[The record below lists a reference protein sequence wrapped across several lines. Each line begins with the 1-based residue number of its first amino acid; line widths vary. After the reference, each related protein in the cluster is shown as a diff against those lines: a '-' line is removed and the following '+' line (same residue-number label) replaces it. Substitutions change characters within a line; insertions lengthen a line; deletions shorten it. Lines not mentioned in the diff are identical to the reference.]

1 MHLKNYYSF
10 LPKGNSDESP
20 LSRMDSTETKAYLQ
34 MPEVKA
40 QIQEVVTR
48 ELSEK
53 SDDEAIN
60 RDSKDSCISSC
71 TEDSSKTN
79 SAIYSDYYPSD
90 LSETY
95 NQTPTSELPPSENHS
110 DLTPTSEITP
120 IPRTYTYTKYEEAR
134 LAANEIMT
142 TEAKFQTDLHLLD
155 VDFRNFI
162 TEKNENDKIVPQTEF
177 EKLFS
182 NIPALRQLSDEL
194 LKSFQEC
201 MAKWND
207 SNRAD
212 IAKVL
217 SE

>member
-1 MHLKNYYSF
+1 
-10 LPKGNSDESP
+10 
-20 LSRMDSTETKAYLQ
+20 MDSSETKAYLQ

-53 SDDEAIN
+53 SDDETIN

-95 NQTPTSELPPSENHS
+95 NQTPTSELP
-110 DLTPTSEITP
+110 P

>member
-53 SDDEAIN
+53 SDDETIN

-79 SAIYSDYYPSD
+79 SAVYSDYYPSD

-162 TEKNENDKIVPQTEF
+162 TEKNENDKIVPQSEF

>member
-1 MHLKNYYSF
+1 
-10 LPKGNSDESP
+10 
-20 LSRMDSTETKAYLQ
+20 MDSSEEKGFFE

-53 SDDEAIN
+53 SDDETIN
-60 RDSKDSCISSC
+60 RDSKDSCISSW

-79 SAIYSDYYPSD
+79 SAVYSDYFSSD
-90 LSETY
+90 VSETY
-95 NQTPTSELPPSENHS
+95 NSTSEPPPPENYSDQTPTSEIL
-110 DLTPTSEITP
+110 TP

-162 TEKNENDKIVPQTEF
+162 TEKNENDKIVPQSEF

-207 SNRAD
+207 SNRTD